1 MEEILGMT
9 VSKRIFLITEF
20 YDSSQNTTGYLF
32 GKLHEFLSKQKDI
45 DLTLLTKKDEKVPNQ
60 PEALYVKGFKFDKKS
75 LVSRASY
82 ELLIGLNFFKNCRQN
97 IKKDDIVFTGTTP
110 ILLLIIIHL
119 LKKVIGFKWVLL
131 VHDVFPENLVPAK
144 IIKKENLGYKLL
156 KRVFDEVYASA
167 DRIIV
172 IGRDM
177 ESLVYKK
184 TKHDNITVI
193 PSWIDEGD
201 ITLHSKSDNSIL
213 NELDWQSGRKVV
225 FQFFGNIGRVQGIS
239 KLMQAIKLMK
249 RIDEAQFIFI
259 GDGVYVDELKS
270 LISES
275 DNQNIVYY
283 GPVSQDNKS
292 LGLNAC
298 DISIVTLADGMLG
311 LGVPSKAY
319 YSMAADKLIFTIMDK
334 SSETYQMVQENNI
347 GWVVEAD
354 DILAIAQML
363 DKAVADIRIKEFN
376 SPRKVLVDKY
386 SSELAMNKILDI
398 IRSF

>member
-1 MEEILGMT
+1 MEKILGIT
-9 VSKRIFLITEF
+9 VSKKLFLITEF

-32 GKLHEFLSKQKDI
+32 GKLYNFLNSQDDI
-45 DLTLLTKKDEKVPNQ
+45 DLTLIAKRDAQITNQ
-60 PEALYVKGFKFDKKS
+60 PKALYVRGIKFDKKNI
-75 LVSRASY
+75 VSRASY
-82 ELLIGLNFFKNCRQN
+82 EVFMGLSFFKNCAQY

-110 ILLLIIIHL
+110 ILLIIIIHL

-131 VHDVFPENLVPAK
+131 VHDVFPENLVAAK
-144 IIKKENLGYKLL
+144 IIKQDNLGYKLL
-156 KRVFDEVYASA
+156 KNIFDNVYASA
-167 DRIIV
+167 DDIIV

-177 ESLVYKK
+177 ESLVYRK
-184 TKHDNITVI
+184 TNHNHITVI
-193 PSWIDEGD
+193 PSWIDESD
-201 ITLHSKSDNSIL
+201 IALQSKSDNSIL
-213 NELDWQSGRKVV
+213 NELDWQSNRKVV

-270 LISES
+270 LIRES
-275 DNQNIVYY
+275 NNQNIVYY
-283 GPVSQDNKS
+283 GPVSQDKKS

-334 SSETYQMVQENNI
+334 NSETYQMVEENNI
-347 GWVVEAD
+347 GWVVESSN
-354 DILAIAQML
+354 IEEIAEML
-363 DKAVADIRIKEFN
+363 DKAVSDIRTQKYN
-376 SPRKVLVDKY
+376 SPRKTLIDKF
-386 SSELAMNKILDI
+386 SSEVAMNKILDI
-398 IRSF
+398 IRAI

>member
-1 MEEILGMT
+1 MT
-9 VSKRIFLITEF
+9 VSKKLFLITEF

-45 DLTLLTKKDEKVPNQ
+45 DLTLLTKKDEKVLNQ
-60 PEALYVKGFKFDKKS
+60 PEALYVKGLNFDKKS

-82 ELLIGLNFFKNCRQN
+82 ELLIGFNFFKNCGQY
-97 IKKDDIVFTGTTP
+97 IKKDNIVFTGTTP
-110 ILLLIIIHL
+110 ILLLIIMHL

-131 VHDVFPENLVPAK
+131 VHDVFPENLIPAK
-144 IIKKENLGYKLL
+144 IIKNNNLGYKLL
-156 KRVFDEVYASA
+156 KRVFDDVYAGA

-177 ESLVYKK
+177 ESLVYRK
-184 TKHDNITVI
+184 TNHNHITVI
-193 PSWIDEGD
+193 PSWIDESD
-201 ITLHSKSDNSIL
+201 IALQSKSDNSIL
-213 NELDWQSGRKVV
+213 NELDWQSNRKVV

-275 DNQNIVYY
+275 GNQNIVYY

>member
-1 MEEILGMT
+1 
-9 VSKRIFLITEF
+9 VSKKLFLITEF

-32 GKLHEFLSKQKDI
+32 GKLYNFLNSQDDI
-45 DLTLLTKKDEKVPNQ
+45 DLTLIAKRDAQITNQ
-60 PEALYVKGFKFDKKS
+60 PKALYVRGIKFDKKNI
-75 LVSRASY
+75 VSRASY
-82 ELLIGLNFFKNCRQN
+82 EVFMGLSFFKNCAQY

-110 ILLLIIIHL
+110 ILLIIIIHL

-131 VHDVFPENLVPAK
+131 VHDVFPENLVAAK
-144 IIKKENLGYKLL
+144 IIKQDNLGYKLL
-156 KRVFDEVYASA
+156 KNIFDNVYASA
-167 DRIIV
+167 DDIIV

-177 ESLVYKK
+177 ESLVYRK
-184 TKHDNITVI
+184 TNHNHITVI
-193 PSWIDEGD
+193 PSWIDESD
-201 ITLHSKSDNSIL
+201 IALQSKSDNSIL
-213 NELDWQSGRKVV
+213 NELDWQSNRKVV

-270 LISES
+270 LIRES
-275 DNQNIVYY
+275 NNQNIVYY
-283 GPVSQDNKS
+283 GPVSQDKKS

-334 SSETYQMVQENNI
+334 NSETYQMVEENNI
-347 GWVVEAD
+347 GWVVESSN
-354 DILAIAQML
+354 IEEIAEML
-363 DKAVADIRIKEFN
+363 DKAVSDIRTQKYN
-376 SPRKVLVDKY
+376 SPRKTLIDKF
-386 SSELAMNKILDI
+386 SSEVAMNKILDI
-398 IRSF
+398 IRAI

>member
-1 MEEILGMT
+1 MT

-45 DLTLLTKKDEKVPNQ
+45 DLTLLTKKDEKVLNQ
-60 PEALYVKGFKFDKKS
+60 PEALYVKGLKFDKKS

-82 ELLIGLNFFKNCRQN
+82 ELFIGSNFFKNCRQN

-156 KRVFDEVYASA
+156 KRVFDDVYASA

-201 ITLHSKSDNSIL
+201 ITLQSKSDNSIL

-270 LISES
+270 LISEA

-283 GPVSQDNKS
+283 GPVSQDKKS

-363 DKAVADIRIKEFN
+363 DKAVADIRTKEFN

>member
-1 MEEILGMT
+1 M
-9 VSKRIFLITEF
+9 SKKLFLITEF

-32 GKLHEFLSKQKDI
+32 GKLYNFLNSQDDI
-45 DLTLLTKKDEKVPNQ
+45 DLTLIAKRDAQITNQ
-60 PEALYVKGFKFDKKS
+60 PKALYVRGIKFDKKNI
-75 LVSRASY
+75 VSRASY
-82 ELLIGLNFFKNCRQN
+82 EVFMGLSFFKNCAQY

-110 ILLLIIIHL
+110 ILLIIIIHL

-131 VHDVFPENLVPAK
+131 VHDVFPENLVAAK
-144 IIKKENLGYKLL
+144 IIKQDNLGYKLL
-156 KRVFDEVYASA
+156 KNIFDNVYASA
-167 DRIIV
+167 DDIIV

-177 ESLVYKK
+177 ESLVYRK
-184 TKHDNITVI
+184 TNHNHITVI
-193 PSWIDEGD
+193 PSWIDESD
-201 ITLHSKSDNSIL
+201 IALQSKSDNSIL
-213 NELDWQSGRKVV
+213 NELDWQSNRKVV

-270 LISES
+270 LIRES
-275 DNQNIVYY
+275 NNQNIVYY
-283 GPVSQDNKS
+283 GPVSQDKKS

-334 SSETYQMVQENNI
+334 NSETYQMVEENNI
-347 GWVVEAD
+347 GWVVESSN
-354 DILAIAQML
+354 IEEIAEML
-363 DKAVADIRIKEFN
+363 DKAVSDIRTQKYN
-376 SPRKVLVDKY
+376 SPRKTLIDKF
-386 SSELAMNKILDI
+386 SSEVAMNKILDI
-398 IRSF
+398 IRAI

>member
-1 MEEILGMT
+1 MP

-45 DLTLLTKKDEKVPNQ
+45 DLTLLTKKDEKVLNQ
-60 PEALYVKGFKFDKKS
+60 PEALYVKGLKFDKKS

-82 ELLIGLNFFKNCRQN
+82 ELFIGSNFFKNCRQN
-97 IKKDDIVFTGTTP
+97 IKKDDMVFTGTTP

-156 KRVFDEVYASA
+156 KRVFDDVYASA

-201 ITLHSKSDNSIL
+201 ITLQSKSDNSIL

-270 LISES
+270 LISEV

-283 GPVSQDNKS
+283 GPVSQDKKS

-363 DKAVADIRIKEFN
+363 DKAVADIRTKEFN

>member
-1 MEEILGMT
+1 MEKILGIT
-9 VSKRIFLITEF
+9 VSKKLFLITEF

-32 GKLHEFLSKQKDI
+32 GKLYNFLNSQDDI
-45 DLTLLTKKDEKVPNQ
+45 DLTLIAKRDAQITNQ
-60 PEALYVKGFKFDKKS
+60 PKALYVRGIKFDKKNI
-75 LVSRASY
+75 VSRASY
-82 ELLIGLNFFKNCRQN
+82 EVFMGLSFFKNCAQY

-110 ILLLIIIHL
+110 ILLIIIIHL

-131 VHDVFPENLVPAK
+131 VHDVFPENLVAAK
-144 IIKKENLGYKLL
+144 IIKQDNLGYKLL
-156 KRVFDEVYASA
+156 KNIFDNVYASA
-167 DRIIV
+167 DDIIV

-177 ESLVYKK
+177 ESLVYRK
-184 TKHDNITVI
+184 TNHNHITVI
-193 PSWIDEGD
+193 PSWIDESD
-201 ITLHSKSDNSIL
+201 IALQSKSDNSIL
-213 NELDWQSGRKVV
+213 NELDWQSNRKVV

-270 LISES
+270 LIRES

-283 GPVSQDNKS
+283 GPVSQDKKS

-334 SSETYQMVQENNI
+334 SSETYRMVQENNI
-347 GWVVEAD
+347 GWAVETD
-354 DILAIAQML
+354 DIVAIAEML

>member
-1 MEEILGMT
+1 MT
-9 VSKRIFLITEF
+9 VSNKLYLITDF

-32 GKLHEFLSKQKDI
+32 GKLYEFLSKQKDI
-45 DLTLLTKKDEKVPNQ
+45 DLTLLTKIDEKVLNQ
-60 PEALYVKGFKFDKKS
+60 PEALYVKGLKFDKKK
-75 LVSRASY
+75 LVSRSSY
-82 ELLIGLNFFKNCRQN
+82 ELLIGFSFFKNCAKH

-119 LKKVIGFKWVLL
+119 LKKLIGFKWVLL
-131 VHDVFPENLVPAK
+131 VHDVFPENLIPAK
-144 IIKKENLGYKLL
+144 IIKKNNLGYKLL
-156 KRVFDEVYASA
+156 KRVFDDVYAGA

-177 ESLVYKK
+177 ESLVYRK
-184 TKHDNITVI
+184 TNHNHITVI
-193 PSWIDEGD
+193 PSWIDESD
-201 ITLHSKSDNSIL
+201 IALQSKSDNSIL
-213 NELDWQSGRKVV
+213 NELDWQSNRKVV

-270 LISES
+270 LIRES

-283 GPVSQDNKS
+283 GPVSQDKKS

-334 SSETYQMVQENNI
+334 SSETYRMVQENNI
-347 GWVVEAD
+347 GWAVETD
-354 DILAIAQML
+354 DIVAIAEML

-398 IRSF
+398 IRSL

>member
-45 DLTLLTKKDEKVPNQ
+45 DLTLLTKKDEKVLNQ
-60 PEALYVKGFKFDKKS
+60 PEALYVKGLKFDKKS

-82 ELLIGLNFFKNCRQN
+82 ELFIGSNFFKNCRQN

-156 KRVFDEVYASA
+156 KRVFDDVYASA

-201 ITLHSKSDNSIL
+201 ITLQSKSDNSIL

-270 LISES
+270 LISEA

-283 GPVSQDNKS
+283 GPVSQDKKS

-363 DKAVADIRIKEFN
+363 DKAVADIRTKEFN

>member
-1 MEEILGMT
+1 MEKILGIT
-9 VSKRIFLITEF
+9 VSKKLFLITEF

-32 GKLHEFLSKQKDI
+32 GKLYEFLSKQKDLDI
-45 DLTLLTKKDEKVPNQ
+45 ILLTKKDEDVLNQ
-60 PEALYVKGFKFDKKS
+60 PEALYVKGLRFDNKS
-75 LVSRASY
+75 LVSRSSH
-82 ELLIGLNFFKNCRQN
+82 ELLIGFNFFKNCAKH

-110 ILLLIIIHL
+110 VLLLIIIHL
-119 LKKVIGFKWVLL
+119 LKKLIGFKWVVL
-131 VHDVFPENLVPAK
+131 VHDVFPENLIPAK
-144 IIKKENLGYKLL
+144 IIKKNNLGYKLL
-156 KRVFDEVYASA
+156 KRVFDDVYAGA

-177 ESLVYKK
+177 ESLVYRK
-184 TKHDNITVI
+184 TNHNHITVI
-193 PSWIDEGD
+193 PSWIDEKD
-201 ITLHSKSDNSIL
+201 IALQPKSDNSIL
-213 NELDWQSGRKVV
+213 NELGWQDDQKVV
-225 FQFFGNIGRVQGIS
+225 FQFFGNLGRVQGIS
-239 KLMQAIKLMK
+239 NLMKAIKMMK
-249 RIDEAQFIFI
+249 RAEDAQFIFI

-283 GPVSQDNKS
+283 GPVFQDNKS

-334 SSETYQMVQENNI
+334 SSETYRMVQENNI
-347 GWVVEAD
+347 GWAVEAD
-354 DILAIAQML
+354 DIVAIAEML

-376 SPRKVLVDKY
+376 SPRKVLVDNY
-386 SSELAMNKILDI
+386 SSKLAMNKILDI
-398 IRSF
+398 IRSL

>member
-1 MEEILGMT
+1 MEKILGTT

-45 DLTLLTKKDEKVPNQ
+45 DLTLLTKKDEKVLNQ
-60 PEALYVKGFKFDKKS
+60 PEALYVKGLNFDKKS

-82 ELLIGLNFFKNCRQN
+82 ELLIGFNFFKNCRQN
-97 IKKDDIVFTGTTP
+97 IKKNDIVFTGTTP

-131 VHDVFPENLVPAK
+131 VHDVFPENLIPAK

-156 KRVFDEVYASA
+156 KRVFDDVYASA

-201 ITLHSKSDNSIL
+201 ITLQSKSHNSIL
-213 NELDWQSGRKVV
+213 NELDWQSGQKVV

-283 GPVSQDNKS
+283 GLVSQDKKS
-292 LGLNAC
+292 IGLNAC

-334 SSETYQMVQENNI
+334 SSETYRMVQENNI

>member
-1 MEEILGMT
+1 MT
-9 VSKRIFLITEF
+9 VSKKLFLITEF

-32 GKLHEFLSKQKDI
+32 GKLHEFLSEQKDI
-45 DLTLLTKKDEKVPNQ
+45 DLTLLTKKDKEVLSQ
-60 PEALYVKGFKFDKKS
+60 PEALYVKGLKFDKKS
-75 LVSRASY
+75 LARRASY
-82 ELLIGLNFFKNCRQN
+82 ELFIGFNFFKNCGQYIR
-97 IKKDDIVFTGTTP
+97 KDDIVFTGTTP
-110 ILLLIIIHL
+110 ILLLITIHL
-119 LKKVIGFKWVLL
+119 LKKVISFKWVLL
-131 VHDVFPENLVPAK
+131 VHDVFPENLIPAK
-144 IIKKENLGYKLL
+144 IIKKDNLGYKLL
-156 KRVFDEVYASA
+156 KRVFDDVYASA

-177 ESLVYKK
+177 ESLVYEK

-193 PSWIDEGD
+193 PSWIDESD
-201 ITLHSKSDNSIL
+201 IALQSKSDNSIL
-213 NELDWQSGRKVV
+213 NELEWHSDQKVV

-239 KLMQAIKLMK
+239 KLVQAIKLMK
-249 RIDEAQFIFI
+249 KIDEAQFIFI

-270 LISES
+270 LINEP

-283 GPVSQDNKS
+283 GPISQDKKS
-292 LGLNAC
+292 IGLNAC

-334 SSETYQMVQENNI
+334 SSETYRMVQENNI

-354 DILAIAQML
+354 DILAIAEKL